1 MVSGNS
7 FDHKIISRLL
17 IAGQLVLQV
26 LRKRLSRCVL
36 AQQACLSL
44 RTCTQSDY
52 RNNLLSQRVIGQSDH
67 CGLQYLRVRQQLS
80 LDLQSGQLVARTLR
94 ETVMDAG
101 VMVVVSLSQHPLHLS
116 PSTDLDYVRGV
127 PPQYLVVAILQLR
140 DVSRLEPPL
149 LVKALRRSICPI
161 QVLPEHVGPLYAQL
175 ARALTHLLSVVV
187 DQPAGDVGQR
197 LPHAALLTMPLVG
210 VRESHAHLRHAVT
223 LQQPVARK
231 LLPAAQHAVRQSCA
245 AAGHQTHTGERRHR
259 CSQCLPLLWRPHHLG
274 VLQQP
279 RVHSGH
285 RHEECQR
292 VELLAGRRLRQ
303 LV

>member
-80 LDLQSGQLVARTLR
+80 LDLQSGQLVART
-94 ETVMDAG
+94 
-101 VMVVVSLSQHPLHLS
+101 
-116 PSTDLDYVRGV
+116 LDYVRGV